1 MADLYIDGQV
11 LNAVRAD
18 LRNVREL
25 AQRPGREMAQI
36 DSSAVGSP
44 ALVARMDEFGQEW
57 SYGISKIADFSG
69 SAADALDR
77 LEQAFAEADKSLT
90 DALNKAM
97 AG

>member
-57 SYGISKIADFSG
+57 SYGIGKIADFSG

-77 LEQAFAEADKSLT
+77 LGQAFAEADKSLT